1 MIRIGVDA
9 MGGDYA
15 PENVILGVIDAYS
28 YLDSETKIFLV
39 GDQEKITEVCRHY
52 GLDSGNFVV
61 IHASQ
66 TIGMG
71 EHPVKSYLQ
80 KSDSSINVGF
90 NKLLEGGID
99 AFASAGST
107 GAMLMGCVRTL
118 KTLKGLLRPCISA
131 QIPLANGKNMLI
143 LDVGLNTETKPKML
157 YQFGI
162 IGSIYAKTMMGIANP
177 RVALLNIGEEREKGT
192 LVAQEAYRMMESSED
207 LNFVGN
213 MEANSLFSGGIAD
226 VLVTDGFVGN
236 VCLKQTESMYE
247 MFSKLG
253 VNHPFLSRFNYEYYG
268 GTPVLGVTA
277 PVVIGHGASTPL
289 AIRNMILEAE
299 KSVKNKL
306 VERVQDA
313 MLGQ

>member
-143 LDVGLNTETKPKML
+143 LDVGLNTESKPKML

>member
-28 YLDSETKIFLV
+28 HLDSETKIFLV

-80 KSDSSINVGF
+80 KCDSSINVGF
-90 NKLLEGGID
+90 NKLLEGEID

-143 LDVGLNTETKPKML
+143 LDVGLNTESKPKML

-192 LVAQEAYRMMESSED
+192 LVAQEAYKMMEASED

-213 MEANSLFSGGIAD
+213 MEANSLFNGGIAD

-299 KSVKNKL
+299 KSVKNRL

-313 MLGQ
+313 MSGQ

>member
-1 MIRIGVDA
+1 

>member
-28 YLDSETKIFLV
+28 HLDSETKIFLI

-90 NKLLEGGID
+90 NKLLEGEID

-143 LDVGLNTETKPKML
+143 LDVGLNTESKPKML

-192 LVAQEAYRMMESSED
+192 LVAQEAYKMMEASKE

-213 MEANSLFSGGIAD
+213 MEANSLFNGGIAD

-299 KSVKNKL
+299 KSVKNRL

-313 MLGQ
+313 MSGQ

>member
-1 MIRIGVDA
+1 

-143 LDVGLNTETKPKML
+143 LDVGLNTESKPKML